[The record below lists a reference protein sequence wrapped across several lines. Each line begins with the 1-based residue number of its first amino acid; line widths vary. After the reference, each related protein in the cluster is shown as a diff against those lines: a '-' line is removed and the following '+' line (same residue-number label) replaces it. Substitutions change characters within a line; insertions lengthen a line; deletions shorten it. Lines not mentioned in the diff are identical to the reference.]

1 MLLQQRT
8 MDTRPADLRLGDP
21 ADSDL
26 VTSESLEI
34 GLPSESE
41 PGIDLT
47 GDQADVLTGCS
58 QTHLAAVPDEPP
70 ALFLPACGALCD
82 VFWWARR

>member
-41 PGIDLT
+41 PAIDLT
-47 GDQADVLTGCS
+47 GDQADVLDES
-58 QTHLAAVPDEPP
+58 RQTHAKAASDEPP

>member
-41 PGIDLT
+41 PAIDLI
-47 GDQADVLTGCS
+47 GDQADVLIECS
-58 QTHLAAVPDEPP
+58 QTHLAAVPAEPP
-70 ALFLPACGALCD
+70 TLFLPACGALCD

>member
-8 MDTRPADLRLGDP
+8 MDTPLADLRLGDS
-21 ADSDL
+21 ADSGP

-41 PGIDLT
+41 SAIDLT
-47 GDQADVLTGCS
+47 GDQADVLIECS
-58 QTHLAAVPDEPP
+58 QTHAEAASDEPP